1 VKNGKAVSLA
11 GLIKR
16 EVYILTLIY
25 RMIAALVLILTIVN
39 LFEEKEFKKQI
50 NAALVVIPLV
60 LRILMIK

>member
-1 VKNGKAVSLA
+1 M
-11 GLIKR
+11 
-16 EVYILTLIY
+16 TLIY